1 MSIIGLSIGD
11 TLKSEFG
18 AAGVGA
24 IVSDA
29 KLKQDQKG
37 KA

>member
-1 MSIIGLSIGD
+1 MRCVDMQAVID
-11 TLKSEFG
+11 AMFG
-18 AAGVGA
+18 AAAEGA

-29 KLKQDQKG
+29 KLKQGQKG

>member
-1 MSIIGLSIGD
+1 MRCED
-11 TLKSEFG
+11 TQAVINAMFG

-29 KLKQDQKG
+29 KLKQDKKG